1 MSVGTLFTAT
11 GKDTDCSFQLTLAV
25 VCPGKGD
32 RPLFVT
38 SNQYIPVK
46 NTWVEVQLCFVCPR

>member
-1 MSVGTLFTAT
+1 MSVGALFTAT
-11 GKDTDCSFQLTLAV
+11 GKDTEWSFQLTWAV

-32 RPLFVT
+32 RPLCLS

-46 NTWVEVQLCFVCPR
+46 NTLG

>member
-1 MSVGTLFTAT
+1 MSFGTLFTAT
-11 GKDTDCSFQLTLAV
+11 GKDTDWSFQLTLAV

-46 NTWVEVQLCFVCPR
+46 NTLG